1 MSIIMNLVQ
10 AAIIGGLIYLW
21 WQNKLPKSPKA

>member
-1 MSIIMNLVQ
+1 MSLLVNVVLL
-10 AAIIGGLIYLW
+10 AALCGLIYLW